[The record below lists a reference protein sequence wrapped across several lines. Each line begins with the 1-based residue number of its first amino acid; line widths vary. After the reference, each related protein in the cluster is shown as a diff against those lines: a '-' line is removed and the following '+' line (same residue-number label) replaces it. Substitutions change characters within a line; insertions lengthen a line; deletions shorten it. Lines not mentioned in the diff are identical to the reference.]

1 MKLLSWIAGALTALV
16 FVLFAVSNRAPVT
29 LRIEPLPFT
38 LELPLYAAILA
49 SLLFGFILGGIG
61 AWLGGART
69 RRRAR
74 RAEAEAKHLKEE
86 LAAARQHPPADVAAA
101 SAGGTRDAAARGPAL
116 PAFPHTS

>member
-38 LELPLYAAILA
+38 LELPLYAAVLA

-74 RAEAEAKHLKEE
+74 RAQAEAKQLREE
-86 LAAARQHPPADVAAA
+86 LAAARQHPAADAAA
-101 SAGGTRDAAARGPAL
+101 AGADGTRDAAARASVL
-116 PAFPHTS
+116 PIFPHSS

>member
-29 LRIEPLPFT
+29 LGIEPLPFT

-86 LAAARQHPPADVAAA
+86 LAAARQHPSADAAAA
-101 SAGGTRDAAARGPAL
+101 SAGETRDAAPRASAL
-116 PAFPHTS
+116 PTSPHTS